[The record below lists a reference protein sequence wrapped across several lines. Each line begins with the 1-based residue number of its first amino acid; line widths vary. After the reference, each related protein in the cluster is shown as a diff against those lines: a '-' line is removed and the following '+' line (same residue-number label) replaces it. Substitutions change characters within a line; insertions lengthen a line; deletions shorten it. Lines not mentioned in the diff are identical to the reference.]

1 MKSCDVCFF
10 LSDISLSINKLPGLS
25 MLQQMAQY
33 HSSYGGVTFHC
44 TYILCMCMCSAAS
57 VVENSATLW
66 TIARQAPQ
74 SMGFSRQE
82 NWNGFPYP
90 SLGDFPDP
98 GMKPSSPTLQADSL
112 ATEPPGKPL
121 YTISS

>member
-1 MKSCDVCFF
+1 
-10 LSDISLSINKLPGLS
+10 
-25 MLQQMAQY
+25 
-33 HSSYGGVTFHC
+33 
-44 TYILCMCMCSAAS
+44 MCMCSAAS
-57 VVENSATLW
+57 VVDNSATLW